1 MAVLSDIH
9 ANAGALAAA
18 TADIAARRPDAVVVL
33 GDLLT
38 YGCEPHAVLDG
49 LEELGR
55 RLPLHVVKGNHDEL
69 YFRPPLSP
77 AAPDVGRFAAFV
89 RESVEWTLQRVD
101 GAEFEQRFP
110 WQERLTVEGLL
121 FAHANPFSYGDWS
134 YLDDEAQ
141 LRRAAATLGSA
152 GCAAGVFG
160 HTHRRRA
167 AQVVGDRVADLT
179 TSHAPS
185 PGAGEETAGQG
196 RLVRTGDTAS
206 GQAGVTI
213 LNPGSV
219 GQPRGSGSSMLYL
232 AGGPSGL
239 RVTFTDLRYDVAA
252 HTRAVAASDLSEQ
265 TKARLLGYFPTPSR
279 QSSREDGQG

>member
-1 MAVLSDIH
+1 MAVLSDVH
-9 ANAGALAAA
+9 ANAGALVAA

-55 RLPLHVVKGNHDEL
+55 RLPLYVVKGNHDEL

-77 AAPDVGRFAAFV
+77 TAPDVGRLAAFV
-89 RESVEWTLQRVD
+89 RESVEWTLQRID

-110 WQERLTVEGLL
+110 WRERLTVEGLL
-121 FAHANPFSYGDWS
+121 FAHANPFPYGDWT
-134 YLDDEAQ
+134 YLNTEPE
-141 LRRAAATLGSA
+141 LRRAAATLEGGGSHI
-152 GCAAGVFG
+152 GVFG

-167 AQVVGDRVADLT
+167 VSIRDGAVVL
-179 TSHAPS
+179 APELLAS
-185 PGAGEETAGQG
+185 DGQP
-196 RLVRTGDTAS
+196 V
-206 GQAGVTI
+206 VV

-219 GQPRGSGSSMLYL
+219 GQPRRSGS
-232 AGGPSGL
+232 SGL

-252 HTRAVAASDLSEQ
+252 HTRAIAASDLSEQ
-265 TKARLLGYFPTPSR
+265 TKARLLGYFPTPSV
-279 QSSREDGQG
+279 EG